1 MTVREGEV
9 RAFVALHISEAA
21 RRALTGAIASL
32 RAAIPLAISQGVRW
46 VDPKGIHL
54 TLKFLGNIDAGLV
67 EKVLD
72 SMIQSARSSAPF
84 SLELSGLGVFPGR
97 RAPRVLW
104 AGIGGDLD
112 ALGSLQ
118 RELEIILAAQ
128 GFQREE
134 RGFNPHLTIG
144 RVRNGVSRD
153 QGQRIVDAAASVQ
166 LGPTDPWRADALHLM
181 RSTLTPQGALYDS
194 LGAASI

>member
-1 MTVREGEV
+1 M
-9 RAFVALHISEAA
+9 
-21 RRALTGAIASL
+21 
-32 RAAIPLAISQGVRW
+32 SQAVRW

-54 TLKFLGNIDAGLV
+54 TLKFLGNIDVGLV

-72 SMIQSARSSAPF
+72 SMKQSARSSAPF

-153 QGQRIVDAAASVQ
+153 QGLRIVDAVTSVH
-166 LGPTDPWRADALHLM
+166 LEPTDPWRVDALHLM

>member
-32 RAAIPLAISQGVRW
+32 RAAIPPAISQGVRW
-46 VDPKGIHL
+46 VDPKGVHL
-54 TLKFLGNIDAGLV
+54 TLKFLGNIDSGLV
-67 EKVLD
+67 EQVLD
-72 SMIQSARSSAPF
+72 SMKQSASSSAPF

-97 RAPRVLW
+97 RSPRVLW

-128 GFQREE
+128 GYQREE

-153 QGQRIVDAAASVQ
+153 QGQRIVDAVASVH
-166 LGPTDPWRADALHLM
+166 LGPTDPWRVDALHLM
-181 RSTLTPQGALYDS
+181 RSTLTPQGASYDS

>member
-9 RAFVALHISEAA
+9 RAFVALYISEAA
-21 RRALTGAIASL
+21 RQALTGAIASL
-32 RAAIPLAISQGVRW
+32 RAAIPPEISRAIRW

-54 TLKFLGNIDAGLV
+54 TLKFLGNIDSGLV
-67 EKVLD
+67 EQVLD
-72 SMIQSARSSAPF
+72 SMKQSARISAPF
-84 SLELSGLGVFPGR
+84 SLELSDLGVFPGR

-112 ALGSLQ
+112 ALGHLQ
-118 RELEIILAAQ
+118 RELESNLATQ

-144 RVRNGVSRD
+144 RVRNGGSRD
-153 QGQRIVDAAASVQ
+153 QGQRIVDAVASVH
-166 LGPTDPWRADALHLM
+166 LEPTDPWRVDELHLM

-194 LGAASI
+194 LGAVSI

>member
-1 MTVREGEV
+1 MTVREREV
-9 RAFVALHISEAA
+9 RAFIALHISEPA
-21 RRALTGAIASL
+21 RQALTGAIASL
-32 RAAIPLAISQGVRW
+32 RADIPQGVRW

-54 TLKFLGNIDAGLV
+54 TLKFLGNIDSGLV
-67 EKVLD
+67 EQVLD
-72 SMIQSARSSAPF
+72 SMQHPARNSASF
-84 SLELSGLGVFPGR
+84 SLALSGLGVFPDR
-97 RAPRVLW
+97 RSPRVLW

-118 RELEIILAAQ
+118 RELESILATQ
-128 GFQREE
+128 GFQRER

-153 QGQRIVDAAASVQ
+153 QGQRIVDAVASIQ
-166 LGPTDPWRADALHLM
+166 LEPTDPWRVDGLHLM

>member
-1 MTVREGEV
+1 MTVRERQV

-21 RRALTGAIASL
+21 RQTLTGAIASL
-32 RAAIPLAISQGVRW
+32 GAAIQQGVRW
-46 VDPKGIHL
+46 VDPNGIHL

-67 EKVLD
+67 EQVLD
-72 SMIQSARSSAPF
+72 SMQQSARNSAPF
-84 SLELSGLGVFPGR
+84 SLELSGLGVFPDR
-97 RAPRVLW
+97 RPPRVLW
-104 AGIGGDLD
+104 AGVGGDLD

-118 RELEIILAAQ
+118 RELEGILGTQ

-153 QGQRIVDAAASVQ
+153 QGQRIVDAVASIH
-166 LGPTDPWRADALHLM
+166 LEPTAPWRVDALHLM
-181 RSTLTPQGALYDS
+181 RSTLTPQGAVYDS